1 MTTNSPQ
8 TAEEALVELISAY
21 HELNGNYV
29 DELEQPP
36 SPLDFLQYV
45 ARNRPFVV
53 RKAAVTW
60 PAVSLWSSDYLAAV
74 MKDSTVKVA
83 ITPSGSEAQPV
94 NLLIS
99 RELNIDGFRNAD
111 SAVWNPVDGKLN
123 FAKPLEIDEKFED
136 FLSHVRRQEV
146 GEAPATGLENKRL
159 TVRENDNMR
168 GEYSS
173 LYSDIAA
180 DIPWATESFGAS
192 PDAVNLWIGNSRSVT
207 SLHKDNYENIYCQI
221 RGRKC
226 FVLLP
231 PIETP
236 CVNITDLEQAV
247 YAHVGEDGFSLVRE
261 ASKDKVPWPIW
272 DPDKPDINQTA
283 LSYLSRPLRVE
294 LAPGDLLYLPTLW

>member
-8 TAEEALVELISAY
+8 TAEEALVELISSY

-36 SPLDFLQYV
+36 IPLDFLQYV

-111 SAVWNPVDGKLN
+111 SAVWNPADGKLN
-123 FAKPLEIDEKFED
+123 FAKPLEVSREPEP
-136 FLSHVRRQEV
+136 SHE
-146 GEAPATGLENKRL
+146 P
-159 TVRENDNMR
+159 
-168 GEYSS
+168 
-173 LYSDIAA
+173 
-180 DIPWATESFGAS
+180 
-192 PDAVNLWIGNSRSVT
+192 
-207 SLHKDNYENIYCQI
+207 
-221 RGRKC
+221 
-226 FVLLP
+226 
-231 PIETP
+231 
-236 CVNITDLEQAV
+236 
-247 YAHVGEDGFSLVRE
+247 
-261 ASKDKVPWPIW
+261 
-272 DPDKPDINQTA
+272 
-283 LSYLSRPLRVE
+283 
-294 LAPGDLLYLPTLW
+294 